1 MTAET
6 LQASQLR
13 HRDYVAA
20 VEDYYRRGWT
30 DGLPVIPP
38 EPAPVA
44 AFLDAG
50 GVTAREVVGAVPTRD
65 VIVTAEDVAI
75 NAVMA
80 GSPTGRPSGSAG
92 RKGSCSWPP
101 GGRATRSPPSCRRM
115 SDWP

>member
-1 MTAET
+1 MPVPEGDKVRDRET
-6 LQASQLR
+6 LQASQLE
-13 HRDYVAA
+13 HRGYVGEA

-38 EPAPVA
+38 EPARVVV
-44 AFLDAG
+44 FLDAG

-80 GSPTGRPSGSAG
+80 CGLPEYARV
-92 RKGSCSWPP
+92 R
-101 GGRATRSPPSCRRM
+101 RS
-115 SDWP
+115 